1 MENGPLMRAVLV
13 FAVLVVAVMAT
24 IKDGRAL
31 HRIGLTGSCSTVATP
46 AGQAGS
52 WERCVAGKLEGAP
65 DLSRQGCLSAGT
77 YGKAEFWKCPA
88 RLKSGPNV

>member
-1 MENGPLMRAVLV
+1 MRGVLV
-13 FAVLVVAVMAT
+13 FAVLVVALMAT

-31 HRIGLTGSCSTVATP
+31 HKLGLTGGCAAVATP
-46 AGQAGS
+46 AGQTGA
-52 WERCVAGKLEGAP
+52 WERCIAGKLEGAP

-88 RLKSGPNV
+88 RIKSGPNV